1 MSRIC
6 PTCNIPVGPRSRFCP
21 GCGANLPPLV
31 ETASSETAQT
41 IATPSPQA
49 ETASLASASGKSVSV
64 AAPPPAAEIAR
75 AESRPAPPDPAPA
88 PAVAVASSPP
98 FRRTR
103 APFGPEECPLEMAVN
118 FSRMLVAGH
127 STTLEFRI
135 GSREPQPLEN
145 IQVNLESRGLSG
157 PVSINLRRLAA
168 GQQPV
173 KILEVEPARAG
184 NFVLQVG
191 ATWES
196 AGQQFAYRG
205 QRPMRVLQAPESG
218 NIQISI
224 GDIQSNSGT
233 GANQG
238 LGGDRGDVRIDNLLG
253 GIKTLNDLLELELP
267 EKFHVIPLELDY
279 ELSRTAIDGQRR
291 RTSEALRIPQ
301 SLLTTVNPGTVC
313 LFEPADNTEQSLPF
327 RLVARPQFRLGR
339 ARAEADFITWVL
351 PRNEA
356 NDERTMRVSK
366 VQVIAD
372 TSTGTLVLRDNA
384 TANGSVLD
392 GQILDGV
399 GATLERRGKLML
411 GGAVEIDI
419 ARFDSGRTGDPPIV
433 NERSW
438 NGPGQLVPPLRGA
451 VRCELITTDLQP
463 LNSAW
468 LLSDAAFGTNRANA
482 VVLEWP
488 ELAEIQGRFHHY
500 RGCFWV
506 ENTTETGLVRIDNL
520 TLLPGYIAPLATGQL
535 LRLGARTFR
544 MKIGP

>member
-1 MSRIC
+1 MSRTC
-6 PTCNIPVGPRSRFCP
+6 PTCQIPVSPRSRFCP
-21 GCGANLPPLV
+21 GCGASLPPQT
-31 ETASSETAQT
+31 ETTGSESAQT

-49 ETASLASASGKSVSV
+49 ATVSLTSASGKSVSV
-64 AAPPPAAEIAR
+64 APPP
-75 AESRPAPPDPAPA
+75 PVPTPAPA
-88 PAVAVASSPP
+88 EPRPEPPNPAPATVAVASNAP

-103 APFGPEECPLEMAVN
+103 APFGPEECQLEIAVN
-118 FSRMLVAGH
+118 FSRMLVSGH

-135 GSREPQPLEN
+135 ASQAPQPLEN
-145 IQVNLESRGLSG
+145 LQINLESRGLSA

-168 GQQPV
+168 GQSPV

-205 QRPMRVLQAPESG
+205 QRPMRVLQVPESG

-279 ELSRTAIDGQRR
+279 ELSRTALDGQRR
-291 RTSEALRIPQ
+291 RTGEALRIPPN
-301 SLLTTVNPGTVC
+301 LLTTVNPGTVC
-313 LFEPADNTEQSLPF
+313 LFESADNTESQLPF
-327 RLVARPQFRLGR
+327 RLVAQPQFRLGR

-351 PRNEA
+351 PRNEP

-366 VQVIAD
+366 VHVIAD

-392 GQILDGV
+392 GQMLDGA

-419 ARFDSGRTGDPPIV
+419 ARFDSGRTGDPPIA

-438 NGPGQLVPPLRGA
+438 NGPGQPKPPLRGA
-451 VRCELITTDLQP
+451 VRCEVITTELQP
-463 LNSAW
+463 LNSIW

-506 ENTTETGLVRIDNL
+506 ENTAETGLVRIDNL
-520 TLLPGYIAPLATGQL
+520 TLQPGYVAPLATGQL

-544 MKIGP
+544 LKIEI

>member
-6 PTCNIPVGPRSRFCP
+6 PTCKIPVSPRSQFCP
-21 GCGANLPPLV
+21 GCGANLPP
-31 ETASSETAQT
+31 ETSSSETAQT
-41 IATPSPQA
+41 IATPGPQA
-49 ETASLASASGKSVSV
+49 ATASLSSSSAKSASVVS
-64 AAPPPAAEIAR
+64 PPSSPPIAR
-75 AESRPAPPDPAPA
+75 VDTQPAPPSPAPA
-88 PAVAVASSPP
+88 PVAVASNAP

-127 STTLEFRI
+127 STTLELRI

-145 IQVNLESRGLSG
+145 LQINLESRGLSG

-173 KILEVEPARAG
+173 KILEVDPARAG

-205 QRPMRVLQAPESG
+205 QRQMKVLQAPESG

-279 ELSRTAIDGQRR
+279 ELSRTAIDGHRR
-291 RTSEALRIPQ
+291 RAAEALRIPPN
-301 SLLTTVNPGTVC
+301 LLTTVNPGTVC
-313 LFEPADNTEQSLPF
+313 LFESADNTEQPLPF
-327 RLVARPQFRLGR
+327 RLVAQPQFRLGR

-351 PRNEA
+351 PRNTA

-366 VQVIAD
+366 VHVIAD
-372 TSTGTLVLRDNA
+372 ISTGTLVLRDNA

-392 GQILDGV
+392 GQILDGA
-399 GATLERRGKLML
+399 GATLAHRGKLML

-419 ARFDSGRTGDPPIV
+419 ARFDSGRTNDPPIA

-438 NGPGQLVPPLRGA
+438 NGPGQSKPPLRGA
-451 VRCELITTDLQP
+451 VRCEVITTELQP
-463 LNSAW
+463 LNSVW

-482 VVLEWP
+482 VVLEWL

-506 ENTTETGLVRIDNL
+506 ENTTETGLVRVDNL
-520 TLLPGYIAPLATGQL
+520 TLLPGSIAPLATGQL

-544 MKIGP
+544 IKIGV